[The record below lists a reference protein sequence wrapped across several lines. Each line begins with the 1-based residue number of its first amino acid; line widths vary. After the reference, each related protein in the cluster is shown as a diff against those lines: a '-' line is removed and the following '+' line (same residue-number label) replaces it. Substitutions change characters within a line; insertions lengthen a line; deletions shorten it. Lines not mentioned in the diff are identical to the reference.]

1 LNTDMR
7 KFESSQ
13 KDDSRAQSA
22 DSSKAFRKRRVFI
35 CQHNMSYTYFIA
47 TLCHLAETIGS
58 RVKLFEVKMRSKH
71 DVDSYF

>member
-1 LNTDMR
+1 MR

-13 KDDSRAQSA
+13 KDDRRAQSA
-22 DSSKAFRKRRVFI
+22 DSWKAFRKRRVFI

-47 TLCHLAETIGS
+47 PLCHLAETIGS
-58 RVKLFEVKMRSKH
+58 CVKLFEVKMRSKH